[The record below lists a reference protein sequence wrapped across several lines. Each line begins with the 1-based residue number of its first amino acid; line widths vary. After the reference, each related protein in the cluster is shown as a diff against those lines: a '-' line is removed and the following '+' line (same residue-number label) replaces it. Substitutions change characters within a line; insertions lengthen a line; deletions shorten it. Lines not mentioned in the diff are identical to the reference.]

1 MGKAEYIVLGAWAV
15 QIKTGKIRHKP
26 CRRWCDFYNETDD
39 ARHYCDTIED
49 MREEQEVKYIPIP
62 AMVLTVAE
70 CIRNKPNASV

>member
-26 CRRWCDFYNETDD
+26 CRRWCDLYNEANATF
-39 ARHYCDTIED
+39 HYCDSVDDTLED
-49 MREEQEVKYIPIP
+49 QNSRDIPIP
-62 AMVLTVAE
+62 AMVITVAE